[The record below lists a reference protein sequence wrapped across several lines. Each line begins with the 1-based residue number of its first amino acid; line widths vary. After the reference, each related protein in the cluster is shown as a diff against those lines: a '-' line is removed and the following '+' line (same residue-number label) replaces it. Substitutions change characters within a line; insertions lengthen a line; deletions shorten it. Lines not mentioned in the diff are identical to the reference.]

1 MIQTSQYNIDKQNCE
16 KKVDNFERKIHDV
29 SGLVTTAV
37 CNAKMGVVESKIP
50 SVIDLVKKPVYDA
63 KTSDFQEKHFTTSDY
78 NRPTNDILAAKMKEK
93 GIGR

>member
-50 SVIDLVKKPVYDA
+50 SVIDLLKKPVYDA
-63 KTSDFQEKHFTTSDY
+63 KTSDFQEKISLLLIIIDLRMTY
-78 NRPTNDILAAKMKEK
+78 LQQR
-93 GIGR
+93 